1 MKLFKIFNLKK
12 IIIINLILTIYFLI
26 NALTGEKGYFS
37 TKKKDKMLHDLTVSE
52 GVLILKLDSLRLK
65 NGMLSEYLNLDYL
78 DEKYREIF
86 VLGKK
91 NEVLYIIND
100 KQN

>member
-1 MKLFKIFNLKK
+1 MKRFKIFNLNK

-37 TKKKDKMLHDLTVSE
+37 MKKKDKMLHDLTANE
-52 GVLILKLDSLRLK
+52 GILITELEFLKLR
-65 NGMLSEYLNLDYL
+65 NVMLSKNLNLDYL
-78 DEKYREIF
+78 DQKYREIF

-100 KQN
+100 N

>member
-1 MKLFKIFNLKK
+1 M
-12 IIIINLILTIYFLI
+12 TIYFLI
-26 NALTGEKGYFS
+26 NALTGEKSYFS
-37 TKKKDKMLHDLTVSE
+37 MKKKDKMLHDLTVNE
-52 GVLILKLDSLRLK
+52 GILITELEFLRLR
-65 NGMLSEYLNLDYL
+65 NVMLSKNLNLDFL

-100 KQN
+100 N

>member
-1 MKLFKIFNLKK
+1 MRRFKIFNLNK

-37 TKKKDKMLHDLTVSE
+37 MKKKDKMLHDLTVNE
-52 GVLILKLDSLRLK
+52 GILITELEFLRLK
-65 NGMLSEYLNLDYL
+65 NVMLSKNLNLDYL

-100 KQN
+100 NKK

>member
-1 MKLFKIFNLKK
+1 MKSFKIFNLNK
-12 IIIINLILTIYFLI
+12 IIIINLILTVYFLI

-37 TKKKDKMLHDLTVSE
+37 MKKKDKMLHDLIVNE
-52 GVLILKLDSLRLK
+52 GILINELEFLRLK
-65 NGMLSEYLNLDYL
+65 NDMLSKNLNLDYL
-78 DEKYREIF
+78 DEKYGKIF

-100 KQN
+100 KQK

>member
-1 MKLFKIFNLKK
+1 MKRFKIFNLNK
-12 IIIINLILTIYFLI
+12 IIIINLILTVYFLI

-37 TKKKDKMLHDLTVSE
+37 MKKKDKMLHDLTVSE
-52 GVLILKLDSLRLK
+52 GVLLSELKSLSLR
-65 NGMLSEYLNLDYL
+65 NVMLTEDLNLDYL

-100 KQN
+100 EQN

>member
-1 MKLFKIFNLKK
+1 MKRFKIFNLKK

-37 TKKKDKMLHDLTVSE
+37 MKKKDKMLHDLTVNES
-52 GVLILKLDSLRLK
+52 VLSKKLESLRLK
-65 NGMLSEYLNLDYL
+65 NNMLSEDLNLDYL

>member
-1 MKLFKIFNLKK
+1 MSRINIFNLNK
-12 IIIINLILTIYFLI
+12 IIIINIFLTIYFLI

-37 TKKKDKMLHDLTVSE
+37 MKKKDKMLHDLTVSE
-52 GVLILKLDSLRLK
+52 GVLLSKLESLSLR
-65 NGMLSEYLNLDYL
+65 NVMLTEDLNLDYL

>member
-1 MKLFKIFNLKK
+1 MLK
-12 IIIINLILTIYFLI
+12 
-26 NALTGEKGYFS
+26 
-37 TKKKDKMLHDLTVSE
+37 DLTVSE
-52 GVLILKLDSLRLK
+52 GVLLSKLESLSLR
-65 NGMLSEYLNLDYL
+65 NVMLTEDLNLDYL

-100 KQN
+100 KN

>member
-1 MKLFKIFNLKK
+1 M
-12 IIIINLILTIYFLI
+12 
-26 NALTGEKGYFS
+26 
-37 TKKKDKMLHDLTVSE
+37 KKKDKMLHDLTVNE
-52 GVLILKLDSLRLK
+52 GILITELEFLRLR
-65 NGMLSEYLNLDYL
+65 NFMLSKNLNLDYL

-100 KQN
+100 N

>member
-1 MKLFKIFNLKK
+1 MRRFKIFNLNK

-37 TKKKDKMLHDLTVSE
+37 MKKKDKMLHDLTVNE
-52 GVLILKLDSLRLK
+52 GILITELEFLRLR
-65 NGMLSEYLNLDYL
+65 NFMLSKNLNLDYL

-100 KQN
+100 N

>member
-1 MKLFKIFNLKK
+1 MRRFKIFNLNK
-12 IIIINLILTIYFLI
+12 IIIINLFLTIYFLI

-37 TKKKDKMLHDLTVSE
+37 MKKKDKMLHDLTVSE
-52 GVLILKLDSLRLK
+52 GVLLLKLDSLRLK
-65 NGMLSEYLNLDYL
+65 NAMLSENLNLDYL

-100 KQN
+100 K

>member
-1 MKLFKIFNLKK
+1 MRRFKIFNLNK
-12 IIIINLILTIYFLI
+12 IIIINLFLTIYFLI

-37 TKKKDKMLHDLTVSE
+37 MKKKDKMLHDLIVNE
-52 GVLILKLDSLRLK
+52 GILITELEFLRLR
-65 NGMLSEYLNLDYL
+65 NDMLSTNLNLDYL
-78 DEKYREIF
+78 DEKYRKIF

-100 KQN
+100 KQK

>member
-1 MKLFKIFNLKK
+1 MKRFKIFNLNK
-12 IIIINLILTIYFLI
+12 IIIINLILTVYFLI

-37 TKKKDKMLHDLTVSE
+37 MKKKDKMLHDLTVSE
-52 GVLILKLDSLRLK
+52 GVLLSKLESLSLR
-65 NGMLSEYLNLDYL
+65 NVMLTEDLNLDYL

-100 KQN
+100 EQN

>member
-1 MKLFKIFNLKK
+1 MRRFKIFNLNK

-37 TKKKDKMLHDLTVSE
+37 MKKKDKMLHDLTVNE
-52 GVLILKLDSLRLK
+52 GILITELEFLRLK
-65 NGMLSEYLNLDYL
+65 NVMLSKNLNLDYL

-100 KQN
+100 EQN

>member
-1 MKLFKIFNLKK
+1 MKRFKIFNLNK

-37 TKKKDKMLHDLTVSE
+37 MKKKDKMLHDLTVSE
-52 GVLILKLDSLRLK
+52 GVLFNELKSLSLK
-65 NGMLSEYLNLDYL
+65 NVMLTEDLNLDYL

-100 KQN
+100 EQN

>member
-1 MKLFKIFNLKK
+1 MKRFKIFNLNK

-37 TKKKDKMLHDLTVSE
+37 MKKKDKMLHDLTVNE
-52 GVLILKLDSLRLK
+52 GILITELEFLKLR
-65 NGMLSEYLNLDYL
+65 NVMLSKNLNLNYL
-78 DEKYREIF
+78 DQKYREIF

-100 KQN
+100 N

>member
-52 GVLILKLDSLRLK
+52 GVLLNELKSLSLK
-65 NGMLSEYLNLDYL
+65 NVMLTEDLNLDYL

-100 KQN
+100 EQN

>member
-1 MKLFKIFNLKK
+1 MRRFKIFNLNK
-12 IIIINLILTIYFLI
+12 IIIINLFLTIYFLI

-37 TKKKDKMLHDLTVSE
+37 MKKKDKMLHDLIVSE
-52 GVLILKLDSLRLK
+52 GVLVLKLDSLRLK

>member
-1 MKLFKIFNLKK
+1 MRRFKIFNLNK

-37 TKKKDKMLHDLTVSE
+37 MKKKDKMLHDLTVNE
-52 GVLILKLDSLRLK
+52 GILITELEFLKLR
-65 NGMLSEYLNLDYL
+65 NVMLSKNLNLDYL
-78 DEKYREIF
+78 DQKYREIF

-100 KQN
+100 N

>member
-1 MKLFKIFNLKK
+1 MRRFKIFNLNK
-12 IIIINLILTIYFLI
+12 ILIINLILTIYFLI
-26 NALTGEKGYFS
+26 NALTGDKGYFS
-37 TKKKDKMLHDLTVSE
+37 MKKKDKMLHDLTVNE
-52 GVLILKLDSLRLK
+52 GILITELEFLRLR
-65 NGMLSEYLNLDYL
+65 NFMLSKNLNLDYL

-100 KQN
+100 N

>member
-1 MKLFKIFNLKK
+1 M
-12 IIIINLILTIYFLI
+12 
-26 NALTGEKGYFS
+26 
-37 TKKKDKMLHDLTVSE
+37 KKKDKMLHDLTVSE
-52 GVLILKLDSLRLK
+52 GVLLLKLDSLRLK
-65 NGMLSEYLNLDYL
+65 NAMLSENLNLDYL

>member
-1 MKLFKIFNLKK
+1 MKSFKIFNLNK
-12 IIIINLILTIYFLI
+12 IIIINLILTVYFLI

-37 TKKKDKMLHDLTVSE
+37 MKKKDKMLHDLTVNES
-52 GVLILKLDSLRLK
+52 VLYKKLESLRLK
-65 NGMLSEYLNLDYL
+65 NNMLSEDLNLDYL

-100 KQN
+100 EQN

>member
-1 MKLFKIFNLKK
+1 MKRFKIFNLNK
-12 IIIINLILTIYFLI
+12 IIIINLILTVYFLI

-37 TKKKDKMLHDLTVSE
+37 MKKKDKMLHDLTVSE
-52 GVLILKLDSLRLK
+52 GVLLSKLESLSLR
-65 NGMLSEYLNLDYL
+65 NVMLTEDLNLDYL

-91 NEVLYIIND
+91 KMRFYIL
-100 KQN
+100 

>member
-1 MKLFKIFNLKK
+1 MRRFKIFNLKK

-26 NALTGEKGYFS
+26 NALTGEKGYYS
-37 TKKKDKMLHDLTVSE
+37 MKKKDKLLHDLTVNE
-52 GVLILKLDSLRLK
+52 GILITELEFLRLR
-65 NGMLSEYLNLDYL
+65 NVMLSKNLNLDYL

-100 KQN
+100 N